1 MATKKASSIVTR
13 CSSCGTGNRIP
24 RARLNDRPTCGRCGQ
39 PVFVG
44 RPTDLSE
51 SSFESAIGG
60 SLPVVVDFWAP
71 WCGPCR
77 TMAPEFERATA
88 QLEPRFRTARL
99 NTEESPGISARY
111 GIRSIPTMIVF
122 QDGREVARHSG
133 AVPAS
138 DIVRWAETAVSI

>member
-1 MATKKASSIVTR
+1 
-13 CSSCGTGNRIP
+13 
-24 RARLNDRPTCGRCGQ
+24 
-39 PVFVG
+39 
-44 RPTDLSE
+44 
-51 SSFESAIGG
+51 
-60 SLPVVVDFWAP
+60 
-71 WCGPCR
+71 
-77 TMAPEFERATA
+77 MAPEFERATA
-88 QLEPRFRTARL
+88 QLEHRFRTARL

>member
-1 MATKKASSIVTR
+1 MATEKAPSIVTQ
-13 CSSCGTGNRIP
+13 CASCGTGNRIP

-39 PVFVG
+39 PVLSG
-44 RPTDLSE
+44 KPIDLSE

-60 SLPVVVDFWAP
+60 GLPVVVDFWAP

-77 TMAPEFERATA
+77 TMAPEFERATT
-88 QLEPRFRTARL
+88 QLEPSFRTARL
-99 NTEESPGISARY
+99 NTEESPGVSTRH
-111 GIRSIPTMIVF
+111 GIRSIPTMIIF

-138 DIVRWAETAVSI
+138 DIVSWVETAVSD